1 MAEVVAFA
9 GPCLPRTP
17 DRRWRELLDGVDLRP
32 PARRGDV
39 LTAMAEGPRALVVL
53 DGLYYTV
60 PAVTHKELLY
70 ALDAGVRV
78 LGAASMG
85 ALRAA
90 EMEPFG
96 MEVVGWVFERYH
108 RGDLVG
114 DDEVAILHGARE
126 HGYRPLT
133 VALVEVRWALERLGS
148 PPGSPKLVQRLVEL
162 PFSQRDPARVE
173 ALARESLGDE
183 VAAVLMRRLGE
194 GSVKGHD
201 AEAALLRARESAVPP
216 PTRNGG
222 EVRVHTEYLSHFR
235 EWHLRAG
242 SHEQAPA
249 FREAW
254 NVTQLL
260 HPATPEFVDAVRRR
274 FVLVSAAERVDAFPT
289 EDRIDEIVED
299 LGPHARLPEPEIR
312 QEARIEAWAELGT
325 ERFGDVEGAG
335 RYLAGELHMG
345 RRSGWPEIR
354 ELLSRQDDLI
364 PPWAFVRAFGF
375 TEALEPALAVARAAA
390 PIQRAFRDWAEGARV
405 KPKDLEGLA
414 AELWSCSP
422 DDVERQAADR
432 ALFRSHGFTPGLR
445 DAVELVAAAERLAER
460 PVNDYPQA
468 KARLRATPLDP
479 HPPLLT
485 RLVGGLYPS
494 EEFNGI

>member
-1 MAEVVAFA
+1 MAEVIAFA
-9 GPCLPRTP
+9 GPCLPRAP
-17 DRRWRELLDGVDLRP
+17 DRRWRELLEGIEVRP

-53 DGLYYTV
+53 DGLYYSV

-78 LGAASMG
+78 VGAASMG

-90 EMEPFG
+90 EMEVFG
-96 MEVVGWVFERYH
+96 MEGVGWVFERYR

-148 PPGSPKLVQRLVEL
+148 PPGSPKLVQRLAEL

-183 VAAVLMRRLGE
+183 AGAVLMRRLAE
-194 GSVKGHD
+194 DSVKGQD
-201 AEAALLRARESAVPP
+201 AGAALMRARESAVPP
-216 PTRNGG
+216 PAREPG
-222 EVRVHTEYLSHFR
+222 EGRVHTEYLSHFR

-242 SHEQAPA
+242 PHEQAPA

-260 HPATPEFVDAVRRR
+260 HPGTPEFVDAVRRR
-274 FVLVSAAERVDAFPT
+274 FVLASAAERAEAAPAD
-289 EDRIDEIVED
+289 DRIAEIVEE
-299 LGPHARLPEPEIR
+299 LTPPVPLPATEVR
-312 QEARIEAWAELGT
+312 QEARVEALADLGI
-325 ERFGDVEGAG
+325 ERFGDAQGAG

-345 RRSGWPEIR
+345 RRSGWPELR

-375 TEALEPALAVARAAA
+375 TAALEPALAVARAAA
-390 PIQRAFRDWAEGARV
+390 PIHRAFRDWAEGARV
-405 KPKDLEGLA
+405 DAEDLDGIA
-414 AELWSCSP
+414 AELWSCSL
-422 DDVERQAADR
+422 DDVERQAAAR

-445 DAVELVAAAERLAER
+445 DAVELVAAAERLGER
-460 PVNDYPQA
+460 PVNDYPEA
-468 KARLRATPLDP
+468 RARLRQAPL
-479 HPPLLT
+479 
-485 RLVGGLYPS
+485 RLVRPAERRETGSAAPALPGS
-494 EEFNGI
+494 R